1 MATYVEQVETK
12 DSISDL
18 TLRDIANNVKAS
30 VSKISDKSL
39 GDLFHDAGGKF
50 HGFMSGIAD
59 HLKESVPKIAK
70 GALGIFTGKEIA
82 ENTVDHVSEGAGRL
96 FATIKDTIAEV
107 KNDWAKDKE
116 SVKDKEAIEVANE
129 AFGSEVEET
138 EKENDFTLTEAVG
151 RSVVA
156 TALVPGVGA
165 IYAGVRNTLEAAG
178 QFFDGVEDKVRE
190 DMESRETAEVSEPE
204 TNETEVADADFGGF
218 DYEV

>member
-1 MATYVEQVETK
+1 MATYVEQVEAK

-70 GALGIFTGKEIA
+70 GALGVFTGKEIA
-82 ENTVDHVSEGAGRL
+82 ENTVEHVSEGASRL

-107 KNDWAKDKE
+107 KNDWAKDKDA
-116 SVKDKEAIEVANE
+116 VKDKEAVEVANE
-129 AFGSEVEET
+129 EYEAEVEAE
-138 EKENDFTLTEAVG
+138 EENDFTLKEAVG

-156 TALVPGVGA
+156 TALVPGFGA
-165 IYAGVRNTLEAAG
+165 VYAGVRNTLEAAG
-178 QFFDGVEDKVRE
+178 QFFDGVSDKVRE
-190 DMESRETAEVSEPE
+190 DMESRETAEVSEME
-204 TNETEVADADFGGF
+204 ADGTRESDTDFGGF